1 LPASGRWIL
10 WFAHVLVGEPASTSP
25 EHALAIEY
33 LPPAS
38 SGGRSSHKSETRI
51 SAIADFARKGKR
63 EKKALPLSLL
73 TDLRHDNH
81 RAMEKASMTSAT
93 HQDGLPN
100 VREWGCGGASG
111 ADFEHSPRLKRYDS
125 EAAQRVERHT
135 PPSSC

>member
-73 TDLRHDNH
+73 TDLRRMSANGVVAERVVLISNIL
-81 RAMEKASMTSAT
+81 RA
-93 HQDGLPN
+93 
-100 VREWGCGGASG
+100 
-111 ADFEHSPRLKRYDS
+111 
-125 EAAQRVERHT
+125 
-135 PPSSC
+135 